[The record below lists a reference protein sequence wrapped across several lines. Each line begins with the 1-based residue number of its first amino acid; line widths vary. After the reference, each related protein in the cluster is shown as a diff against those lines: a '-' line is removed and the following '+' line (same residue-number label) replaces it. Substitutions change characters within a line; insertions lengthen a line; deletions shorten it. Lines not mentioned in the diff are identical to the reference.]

1 MSKELKEKILS
12 LRNKVPTQDY
22 EIPGVGKVKIYGFTG
37 LEKSQW
43 QDAIRDPKGNVV
55 TNKVD
60 PLMFISCVRD
70 ESGKQ
75 IFTLADELQVRDLPC
90 QLISQVCTICMK
102 LSGIGIWADQEI
114 LRNLLKN
121 VENEEKSEGSS

>member
-22 EIPGVGKVKIYGFTG
+22 EIPGVGKVVIYGFTG
-37 LEKSQW
+37 LERAQWLEASQNAKGYIDMKKS
-43 QDAIRDPKGNVV
+43 
-55 TNKVD
+55 D

-75 IFTLADELQVRDLPC
+75 IFTLADELLVRDLPC
-90 QLISQVCTICMK
+90 QIINQVCTICMK
-102 LSGIGIWADQEI
+102 LSGMGPFADAEI
-114 LRNLLKN
+114 LKTLLKQT
-121 VENEEKSEGSS
+121 EKEEKSK